1 MLAFEAVS
9 LINWLVKSLRSAMFP
24 GCPSLATGLWPPC
37 QGSEQP
43 AGLFL
48 CYSSSEVG
56 FVEWEVQSSWT
67 GCGAPPPTTT
77 TTTELAC
84 SSLSAHVET
93 TKFHFGIWKTR
104 HLRLS
109 PWFTSASRPNPGE
122 SAGMSLFH
130 FYLACVSHHYR
141 SFVHGSLCDFSVC
154 CCLSFP

>member
-67 GCGAPPPTTT
+67 GCGAPPPPLPPQSW
-77 TTTELAC
+77 LA
-84 SSLSAHVET
+84 AAWVRM
-93 TKFHFGIWKTR
+93 W
-104 HLRLS
+104 RLQN
-109 PWFTSASRPNPGE
+109 FISASGK
-122 SAGMSLFH
+122 
-130 FYLACVSHHYR
+130 LAI
-141 SFVHGSLCDFSVC
+141 SVC
-154 CCLSFP
+154 LPGLQVRVDPTRVSRLEWVCFTFTWLVYRIITEVLSTAVCVIFQFAVA